1 MNHKPS
7 LRDTIS
13 IQHNIERNEK
23 SQAIK
28 R

>member
-13 IQHNIERNEK
+13 IQYNIERNEK
-23 SQAIK
+23 SHAIK